1 MIAAYMRLWR
11 ERKQDIFVFNAD
23 ELAQRAGSLVR
34 EYRSALPY
42 PHVVIDHFL
51 PAWVGDRLVSVF
63 PVPDDP
69 LWLDWTKRDVLHQPG
84 KQGIG
89 HARQLEGA
97 DPFIH
102 NVLFAFN
109 SYPMIRF
116 LETLTGI
123 VGLVPDPSYVGGGLH
138 QILPGGTLAVH
149 ADFNY
154 LEHVGLY
161 RRLNLLLYL
170 NKGWKESYGGH
181 LEMWDASMSRCVKRI
196 LPIFNRCVIFNTL
209 DTAHH
214 GHPEPLAC
222 PREKTRKSLALY
234 YYSRESFAGAAERHG
249 VLWQD
254 QADRTSRS

>member
-1 MIAAYMRLWR
+1 MRLWR

-23 ELAQRAGSLVR
+23 ELAQRADSLAQ

-51 PAWVGDRLVSVF
+51 PGWAADRLVSVF
-63 PVPDDP
+63 PAPDDP
-69 LWLDWTKRDVLHQPG
+69 LWLDWTKRDVLHQPR

-123 VGLVPDPSYVGGGLH
+123 AGLVPDPSYVGGGLH
-138 QILPGGTLAVH
+138 QILSGGTLAVH

-154 LEHVGLY
+154 LESLGLY

-170 NKGWKESYGGH
+170 NKGWKESYGGY
-181 LEMWDASMSRCVKRI
+181 LEMWDSDMSRCLKRV

-209 DTAHH
+209 DTAYH

-222 PREKTRKSLALY
+222 PPDSTRKSLALY
-234 YYSRESFAGAAERHG
+234 YYTRDSFEGAAEQHG
-249 VLWQD
+249 VLWQE
-254 QADRTSRS
+254 RPS